1 MPEDQ
6 PLLLSELL
14 AQAEPKAEDVVA
26 TLRYYPE
33 HGMFMQKSDVETLIE
48 KTKLDAVDLTLIYQ
62 SIVNGARDET
72 IAGSTKQGYGDI
84 AMYIQGKIDEIN
96 PRPEPRPKE
105 PGKGSA

>member
-14 AQAEPKAEDVVA
+14 AQAEPKAEDVIA

-33 HGMFMQKSDVETLIE
+33 HGMFMPKSDVETLIE

-62 SIVNGARDET
+62 SIVGGARDGT
-72 IAGSTKQGYGDI
+72 IAGSTRQVYGNI
-84 AMYIQGKIDEIN
+84 AMHLQGKIDEIN
-96 PRPEPRPKE
+96 PMPE
-105 PGKGSA
+105 SS